1 MTAHPDTNTRTI
13 RRIGIIG
20 AGAMGTSL
28 ASILSNGAEVVMV
41 IRDRERASQ
50 VSIHGVVLRGL
61 ARAASRP
68 HIVSSIADLRASG
81 SFDAV
86 FVACKTTAIDSVCA
100 ELAPILQHIGGRAGP
115 PFVISFQNGIEPGRR
130 LMAQLGHARVLR
142 MVLNYGARMSPDG
155 GVELLCTHPPHAV
168 GSLDPA
174 LHSMCVTLA
183 ALLTRCG
190 IDTVA
195 VDDIEPLV
203 WFKGIMNAA
212 MNPVAALTDNSVG
225 EVLDSPARQL
235 VERLIDEGLRVAA
248 AEGIDLGADARERMW
263 VALEAARSHTPSM
276 VEDIRKGRPS
286 EVGQLNM
293 QIVEHAARIGI
304 EARDHELISML
315 IDAFDWRV
323 FQQSGLGRITQRVP
337 SRSGSC

>member
-1 MTAHPDTNTRTI
+1 MNSSIDATNWQL

-28 ASILSNGAEVVMV
+28 ASVLSNGAEVVMV
-41 IRDRERASQ
+41 IRDGERAKQ
-50 VSIHGVVLRGL
+50 VSTHGVLLRGL
-61 ARAASRP
+61 AQAASRP
-68 HIVSSIADLRASG
+68 HIVSSIAGLRSSG
-81 SFDAV
+81 PFDAV
-86 FVACKTTAIDSVCA
+86 FVACKTTAIDEVSA
-100 ELAPILQHIGGRAGP
+100 ELGPILGQIGGVGGS

-130 LMAQLGHARVLR
+130 LMARLGHAGVLR
-142 MVLNYGARMSPDG
+142 MVLNYGARMAPDG
-155 GVELLCTHPPHAV
+155 SVELLCTHPPHAV

-174 LHSMCVTLA
+174 FHPVCVTLA

-190 IDTVA
+190 MDTVA

-225 EVLDSPARQL
+225 EVLDSPARQI

-248 AEGIDLGADARERMW
+248 AEGIDLGANARERMW
-263 VALEAARSHTPSM
+263 VALDAARSHTPSM

-286 EVGQLNM
+286 EVGQLNT
-293 QIVEHAARIGI
+293 QIVEHAAHIGI
-304 EARDHELISML
+304 DARDHQLISML

-323 FQQSGLGRITQRVP
+323 FQRTNPGRMAQSEP
-337 SRSGSC
+337 SRCGSC